1 MMPGISCNCG
11 TFDGAAHTA
20 DGTKQS
26 PFHHDGDDQNEKREW
41 RGTVMRE
48 KNFTNAC
55 NCQGS
60 GGRENPKGRRR
71 PQPAVPPCHDHKDE
85 WHRGTRG
92 KSQPAPN
99 HNRTRRVESRLDSVG
114 DQRAQAFPKTPAV
127 ILMNANATFTARA
140 DEREADA
147 GLVIARGG
155 VTDRMSVHAKGN
167 D

>member
-20 DGTKQS
+20 NGTKQS
-26 PFHHDGDDQNEKREW
+26 SFHHDGDDQNEKREW
-41 RGTVMRE
+41 RGTVMRQ
-48 KNFTNAC
+48 KNFANAC
-55 NCQGS
+55 NCQDS
-60 GGRENPKGRRR
+60 GGRENPKGDDDRSQRFR
-71 PQPAVPPCHDHKDE
+71 LAMTI
-85 WHRGTRG
+85 RMRGIGGTRG

-114 DQRAQAFPKTPAV
+114 DQRIGIPE
-127 ILMNANATFTARA
+127 NAGGDFDECECDIHGEA